1 VIAKDKQLHF
11 IAGLAIALVA
21 GSLVAPLAGLIAAV
35 IVGAAKE
42 IRDMMGYG
50 TPEWLDFL
58 YTVAGGLL
66 GYSLSLYL

>member
-21 GSLVAPLAGLIAAV
+21 GSIVTPLAGLIVATA
-35 IVGAAKE
+35 IGAAKE

-50 TPEWLDFL
+50 TPETKDFL